1 MSEIIVTNLAMHGA
15 AIWVSPEIDDGL
27 PPTSSNSIEA
37 FPSAE
42 ATNLQRSDNIYH
54 NSTHFKI
61 SQEVTNKM
69 VANV

>member
-1 MSEIIVTNLAMHGA
+1 MQQFDDQSLKTAKYSKNSTLSEIIVTNLAMHGA

-42 ATNLQRSDNIYH
+42 ATNLQRSDIY
-54 NSTHFKI
+54 I
-61 SQEVTNKM
+61 S
-69 VANV
+69 